1 MFVRDTKD
9 AFFLLECSFDT
20 GASARGHLCRRSGGW
35 PEGIDEI
42 LKVKRKRI
50 W

>member
-1 MFVRDTKD
+1 MFMKGTKD
-9 AFFLLECSFDT
+9 AWFLLKGSFGT
-20 GASARGHLCRRSGGW
+20 GASARGRLCRSSGGW
-35 PEGIDEI
+35 PEGVNEI